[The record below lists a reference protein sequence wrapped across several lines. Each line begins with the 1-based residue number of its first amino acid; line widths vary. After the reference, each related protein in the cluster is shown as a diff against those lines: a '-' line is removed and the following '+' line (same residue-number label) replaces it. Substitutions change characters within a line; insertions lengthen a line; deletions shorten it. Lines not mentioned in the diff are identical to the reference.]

1 MRSAAPSNSQEADM
15 TFSPPDD
22 LTDPR
27 HINKAGKN
35 LYILTGLEVFNITEI
50 IVIIYH
56 QLLLY
61 FFMDILWFSNLKK

>member
-50 IVIIYH
+50 IVIISPTFTLFYH
-56 QLLLY
+56 GY
-61 FFMDILWFSNLKK
+61 IVVF